1 MDPQFKDKDDVAHT
15 VERLKQKYLQRTK
28 QLPPSEDI
36 ASGTSDG
43 AVHRLIL
50 ANRSKQ
56 PRKELKGYSKALHE
70 LFKAVS
76 NHPDQFGCDRGLHGS
91 NEDLSGDSTAA
102 ALQDSQV
109 LLTETD
115 VTLSSC
121 LDGSPGSQETE
132 TDGELRRA
140 HQLPDSCRSSS
151 LVLAKVYQEM
161 MTIYEQLKAERQSQQ
176 QWERELQERER
187 RLKQQEEAVGR
198 QAGLEEMLHTRIL
211 AVEEKH
217 QEEVS
222 QLQGLVQEKS
232 KENRRL
238 KSSFDTIKELNDN
251 MKKQLNEVSEQNKKL
266 ESQSKRV
273 QARLE
278 NLQRKYELSVASRGL
293 QKVSLKSTE
302 CVKPSKMEKTSAS
315 GKPSNKGSSSPSP
328 PKLLALLLD
337 WVLDGQTFS
346 SVAGSEGKSV
356 GQCLPPEVVLNERCL
371 KVLPLLADQLR
382 HTPSSEPDLLLNVLR
397 LIHWA
402 LRHMDSN
409 TQVQWLVLSPHS
421 KRVPDSNPGMGD
433 LLCVELACSSRVS
446 MGFLQHVA
454 LSATLRRIGEEVSKP
469 PGQLMVPQSED
480 PDLPK
485 SCSGAGG
492 GPCRSWPL
500 YCSPCPHT
508 RILSALIILRTVT
521 QADVL
526 AQALDS
532 LHTELMSEESRGLF
546 VHSGGV
552 CVLLWMLWAG
562 RGGLRT
568 PVDILMQLTE
578 QSRYLNPFLEA
589 CSCEEFFRTVSQLL
603 KNPRLELPS
612 LEKLSILLQKLST
625 IRKNRR
631 LFELSSLHLQIQEL
645 YHKANHTHTF
655 LCLNLRSILHNLR

>member
-56 PRKELKGYSKALHE
+56 PRKELKGYNKALHE

-115 VTLSSC
+115 VTLPSC

-198 QAGLEEMLHTRIL
+198 LAGLEEMLHTRIL

-222 QLQGLVQEKS
+222 QLQDLVQEKS

-337 WVLDGQTFS
+337 WVLDGQMFS
-346 SVAGSEGKSV
+346 SVAGNEGRSV

-371 KVLPLLADQLR
+371 KVLPLIADQLH

-409 TQVQWLVLSPHS
+409 TQ
-421 KRVPDSNPGMGD
+421 
-433 LLCVELACSSRVS
+433 
-446 MGFLQHVA
+446 HVA

-469 PGQLMVPQSED
+469 QGQLMVLQSED

-485 SCSGAGG
+485 SGSGAGG

-500 YCSPCPHT
+500 YRSPCPHT

-521 QADVL
+521 QADML
-526 AQALDS
+526 AQSLDS

-546 VHSGGV
+546 IHSGGV
-552 CVLLWMLWAG
+552 CVLLWMLRAG

-645 YHKANHTHTF
+645 YHKANRTHTF
-655 LCLNLRSILHNLR
+655 LCLNLRSILHNLK